1 MFYLLVLFENLLANK
16 LAYEKSILYI
26 YIDVK
31 RFSVFLYRIFL

>member
-1 MFYLLVLFENLLANK
+1 MFHLLVLFENLLANK

-31 RFSVFLYRIFL
+31 HFLYFCIESFF